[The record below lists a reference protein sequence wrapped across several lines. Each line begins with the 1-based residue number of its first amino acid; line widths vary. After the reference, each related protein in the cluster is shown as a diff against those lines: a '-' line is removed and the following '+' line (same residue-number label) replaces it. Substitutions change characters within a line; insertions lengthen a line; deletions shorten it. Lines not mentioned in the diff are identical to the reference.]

1 MAPVSLGMYL
11 RGALPATTAAALL
24 LAGCGSSGSTPST
37 QPAAPLAASDAYVVE
52 QYTFQP
58 LTVAPGETVRV
69 VDGDDEPH
77 TVTAEDGSFDTGS
90 FDKSEPGSF
99 TAPTEPGTYKIL
111 CKIHPSMHGT
121 LTVR

>member
-1 MAPVSLGMYL
+1 MHPRTVL
-11 RGALPATTAAALL
+11 AAAVTALL
-24 LAGCGSSGSTPST
+24 LTGCASSGSSPSAPPAPHAAGDGYLVKDYT
-37 QPAAPLAASDAYVVE
+37 FPPLTAAPG
-52 QYTFQP
+52 Q
-58 LTVAPGETVRV
+58 TVRV

-77 TVTAEDGSFDTGS
+77 TLTAEDGSFDTGS

-99 TAPTEPGTYKIL
+99 TAPSKPGTYPIL